1 MIYKF
6 DFLNRNQRR
15 RRKWSLWAKWDF
27 SFPLRTFSRFV
38 CFSLTPF
45 ASVCISSKS
54 NVQYFLVSLFQQ
66 RLVILGALYP
76 LSLPLVCSG
85 SSSVGL
91 CGCLF
96 STLTRLFI
104 RFTYSWVIQ
113 SFLISQWISS
123 IYRYTLSLAGCRGS
137 LNTKSPYA
145 FYLPLLLVTMC
156 PFLGNTLS
164 EVCFTP
170 FIVFDSF
177 FSLSYFC
184 YSFRLFCFN
193 FEFVILSFFTSC
205 RPCRRTMT
213 TTRSTKRGFYVDFV
227 SSDLLTFKLLH
238 CLRIHLLVTKI
249 KCKYLIS
256 SANLTLCYVTLRYY
270 EK

>member
-1 MIYKF
+1 MIYRF
-6 DFLNRNQRR
+6 DFLNRNRRR
-15 RRKWSLWAKWDF
+15 RRKLSLWAKWDF

-45 ASVCISSKS
+45 VSVCISSKS
-54 NVQYFLVSLFQQ
+54 NVQYFIVFLFQH

-85 SSSVGL
+85 SPSVGL

-113 SFLISQWISS
+113 SFLNSRRISS
-123 IYRYTLSLAGCRGS
+123 IVIRSVWRVAWVRWTQESICILSSFAPCHGVSFSLQHPFRG
-137 LNTKSPYA
+137 L
-145 FYLPLLLVTMC
+145 FYSIHCFWLL
-156 PFLGNTLS
+156 F
-164 EVCFTP
+164 
-170 FIVFDSF
+170 
-177 FSLSYFC
+177 LSYFC

-213 TTRSTKRGFYVDFV
+213 TTTKRGFYVDFV
-227 SSDLLTFKLLH
+227 SSDLLTFKLLL